1 VVLFT
6 FTHRVLVQPIKSVP
20 GLAKESRWEVIH
32 VLLITSKA
40 RRDICADTH
49 VHASVELCFVAE
61 PKFCFP
67 GECLRTPHEDGKR
80 TSCGVLAR
88 SGLQST

>member
-1 VVLFT
+1 MVLFT
-6 FTHRVLVQPIKSVP
+6 FTHRVIVQPIKSVP

-61 PKFCFP
+61 PSFP

-88 SGLQST
+88 SGLQSA